1 MKINISAKNLELS
14 PAIREYIEK
23 KMGSLNKFMKKWE
36 VEGSVELNFDTGRT
50 TKHHHKGN
58 IYYAEANLKIPGKM
72 IRAHKTN
79 EDLHAAID
87 AVKEVLSAEIKQYK
101 EKSKSAL

>member
-1 MKINISAKNLELS
+1 MKINISVKNLELS

-36 VEGSVELNFDTGRT
+36 TEGSVKLSFDAGRT
-50 TKHHHKGN
+50 TKHHYKGN

-72 IRAHKTN
+72 IRAYKTN

-101 EKSKSAL
+101 EKPKSTL